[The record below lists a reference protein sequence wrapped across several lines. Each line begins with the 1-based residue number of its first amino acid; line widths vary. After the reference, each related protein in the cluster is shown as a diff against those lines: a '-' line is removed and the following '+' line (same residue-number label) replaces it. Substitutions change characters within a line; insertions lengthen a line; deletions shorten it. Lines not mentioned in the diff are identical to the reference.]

1 MVRLLL
7 LFVLFCFV
15 FDLVLH
21 AGTSALTVNFLAA
34 LRCFRLCLVFM
45 TCPCTLGGILALV
58 VGCCATLGTVCVNTF
73 GTCCITYDIDLVCR
87 GSSLLLLVGTLG
99 TDGVLAV
106 AIGFDVMD
114 RSWWIAF
121 LVN

>member
-1 MVRLLL
+1 M
-7 LFVLFCFV
+7 
-15 FDLVLH
+15 
-21 AGTSALTVNFLAA
+21 TSQF
-34 LRCFRLCLVFM
+34 
-45 TCPCTLGGILALV
+45 TLGGVSTLV